1 MLALISAFVTLV
13 LARNKKK
20 WCVLNMELSGKYN
33 KVFHRLIIP
42 QMSTFYRT
50 HSTTLMQ
57 QKNVN
62 LV

>member
-13 LARNKKK
+13 LARKKK
-20 WCVLNMELSGKYN
+20 NWCVLNMELSGKYN
-33 KVFHRLIIP
+33 KIFHGLIIP